1 MAVPP
6 AKYLHL
12 MCCLLELLLRYL
24 NCVSCIFL
32 FLPEDNFFII
42 NLISWS
48 AWALICIGVHT
59 LPALLQH
66 ELMYLSQTIFKNQE
80 WERTK
85 TKDKFDVLETFCL
98 NTHTN

>member
-1 MAVPP
+1 M
-6 AKYLHL
+6 
-12 MCCLLELLLRYL
+12 
-24 NCVSCIFL
+24 
-32 FLPEDNFFII
+32 
-42 NLISWS
+42 
-48 AWALICIGVHT
+48 